1 MLTEKLVLRGIKA
14 SIKTQA
20 RARLAGHACNSIQIN
35 LMLEDLEFR
44 TAWMRTLVRSC
55 LQKVNVKTILEW
67 GSTVDCWST
76 MDITLGS
83 FPAPQN
89 KQTEDLSAY

>member
-1 MLTEKLVLRGIKA
+1 
-14 SIKTQA
+14 
-20 RARLAGHACNSIQIN
+20 
-35 LMLEDLEFR
+35 MLEDLEFR
-44 TAWMRTLVRSC
+44 TAWMRTLVRAC
-55 LQKVNVKTILEW
+55 LQKVNVKTSREW

-83 FPAPQN
+83 FPQN